1 MSNNGVPNPI
11 HYWLLSIQIFLFSS
25 SALNA
30 RTAHGWGT
38 KHQNPIKG
46 GSHNLGHGS
55 SSSSVYDSYQ
65 PYSPIFDVPSFGAR
79 GDGVSDDSKAFQVT
93 WSAACAVKNATIKIP
108 SKFRLLI
115 SPITLQGPC
124 EPGLVLQIDGM
135 IVAPGGPRMWLK
147 PELLQWINFKNLH
160 DFVIQ
165 GRGTINGQGSA
176 WWWITPRILQN
187 QLTNR
192 NSRYDD
198 IMKPTA
204 VRFYSSLNLTIR
216 DIQIQNS
223 PRCHLKFDN
232 CAGVKVTNLSISS
245 PGDSPNTDGIH
256 LQNSQRVEV
265 ENSTISCGDDCISIQ
280 TGCSDVNIRNIKC
293 GPGHGI
299 SIGGLGKDGTLA
311 CVSNI
316 VVQNSIMVDT
326 LYGIRIK
333 TWQGGVGSVKSVI
346 FSDIKVSNVKVPIM
360 IDQFYCEGGTCR
372 NKTDA
377 VSLTNITYNQ
387 INGTYATQ
395 AIHLACSDSIPC
407 TNISMGNVLLT
418 PSTTT
423 KGLMQDLCW
432 NSYGKSLAT
441 VFPPSLNCLETGNPL
456 SKKASNFNRTHF
468 TC

>member
-79 GDGVSDDSKAFQVT
+79 GDGVSDDSKNRISFRWYTIASFFDSVILDLDIYDYDQAFQVT

-198 IMKPTA
+198 TMKPTA

-265 ENSTISCGDDCISIQ
+265 ENSTISCG
-280 TGCSDVNIRNIKC
+280 
-293 GPGHGI
+293 
-299 SIGGLGKDGTLA
+299 GLGKDGTLA

-346 FSDIKVSNVKVPIM
+346 FSDIEVSNVKVPIM